1 MQLESARTAVKKASN
16 ILFQSHIGAIRIQ
29 RDQIPYLISLL
40 FQSHIGA
47 IRILKDGR
55 IVTDIRVFQ
64 SHIGAIRMCIKAHR
78 IIYQAF

>member
-1 MQLESARTAVKKASN
+1 MQLELLIKFSIAHNYKV
-16 ILFQSHIGAIRIQ
+16 FQSHIGAIRTFDCSYNQ
-29 RDQIPYLISLL
+29 LTSLK